1 MNTSGEYCRERLY
14 PLQDGILSIVKRSG
28 TPFYLTGGT
37 ALSRRWFAHRY
48 SEDLD
53 FFVDSDP
60 RYAAHVDTV
69 FALLKEAEGAGELVV
84 DQQRLR
90 RSQWHTQLWV
100 SEVIRGENVELKID
114 LVNDTAPR
122 VGSVEAD
129 PVLGRTDNWRNI
141 LANKVAAVFR
151 YEPKDIA
158 DIWIIARNRSFNW
171 REIISDALR
180 KEGGIDPVI
189 LHGILRS
196 VPRDELARVAWSSP
210 VDLPRMSADL
220 SIIADDILYSNAN
233 SLFPSPK

>member
-1 MNTSGEYCRERLY
+1 MNTSERYYRERLY
-14 PLQDGILSIVKRSG
+14 PFQDGILRLVKKSA

-60 RYAAHVDTV
+60 RYAAHVDAV
-69 FALLKEAEGAGELVV
+69 FALLKEAEGDGELAV
-84 DQQRLR
+84 DQRRLR
-90 RSQWHTQLWV
+90 RSPWHTQLWV
-100 SEVIRGENVELKID
+100 TTESSEGTVEMKID

-122 VGSVEAD
+122 VGSVESD

-151 YEPKDIA
+151 YEPKDLA
-158 DIWIIARNRSFNW
+158 DIWVMARNRSFDW
-171 REIISDALR
+171 REVIAEALR

-196 VPRDELARVAWSSP
+196 VPREELVRVAWSSP
-210 VDLPRMSADL
+210 VDLPRLSADL
-220 SIIADDILYSNAN
+220 CIIADDILYSRVN
-233 SLFPSPK
+233 SLTPAPE

>member
-1 MNTSGEYCRERLY
+1 MNTSEEYYREKLY
-14 PLQDGILSIVKRSG
+14 PFQDGILSIVKRSA

-60 RYAAHVDTV
+60 RYAAHVDAV
-69 FALLKEAEGAGELVV
+69 FALLKEAEGTGVLVV
-84 DQQRLR
+84 DQQRMR
-90 RSQWHTQLWV
+90 RSACHAQLWV
-100 SEVIRGENVELKID
+100 AREERGQNVDLKID

-122 VGSVEAD
+122 VGDVDVD

-151 YEPKDIA
+151 YEPKDLA
-158 DIWIIARNRSFNW
+158 DIWVLARNRSFDW
-171 REIISDALR
+171 RDVISDALR
-180 KEGGIDPVI
+180 KEGGIDPVM

-196 VPRDELARVAWSSP
+196 VPREELARIAWARQ
-210 VDLPRMSADL
+210 VDLEGVLADL
-220 SIIADDILYSNAN
+220 ASIADDILYSKDN
-233 SLFPSPK
+233 SLFNR